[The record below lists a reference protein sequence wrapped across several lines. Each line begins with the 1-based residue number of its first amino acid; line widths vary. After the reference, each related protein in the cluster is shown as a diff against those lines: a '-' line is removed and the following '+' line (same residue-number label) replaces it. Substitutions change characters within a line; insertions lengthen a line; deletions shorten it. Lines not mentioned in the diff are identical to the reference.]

1 MTDHHAS
8 ARGPGPAA
16 CPDLGDRAR
25 QEVHAAIQRIV
36 AGTGGHIVARPIVSG
51 EPDGPAT
58 RDAEPL
64 AGLGA
69 ARAAELAARGL
80 ARRYV
85 RAAREDGHTWTVIGA
100 ALRLPSGGDAG
111 AGETIPEAAFRYAA
125 GPPGSHWNQTY
136 GPSVTWRCPACS
148 GLVRDRGP
156 VSGPR
161 DDEPGHAAGC
171 QRLAAAA
178 AAWEA
183 CWAGGEAGQ

>member
-36 AGTGGHIVARPIVSG
+36 LGTGGHIVTRPIVSS

-85 RAAREDGHTWTVIGA
+85 RAAREDGHSWTVIGA
-100 ALRLPSGGDAG
+100 VLGLPSGGDAG
-111 AGETIPEAAFRYAA
+111 AGETIAEAAFRYAA
-125 GPPGSHWNQTY
+125 GPPNSHWNQTY
-136 GPSVTWRCPACS
+136 GPSVTWRCPACG
-148 GLVRDRGP
+148 GLVSDRGP
-156 VSGPR
+156 ASGPR
-161 DDEPGHAAGC
+161 DDEPGHNAGC
-171 QRLAAAA
+171 QRLATAV

-183 CWAGGEAGQ
+183 SWADEEAGQ